1 MIAAARLDAAL
12 AATWPAAATRGCG
25 PFTLRTGPGGKRV
38 RAATLEADGVDPVA
52 LDAAIAAMRAAG
64 RVPLFRVRAPQSGLD
79 TALADRGFARR
90 DETVLYAAPAAPL
103 AARTV
108 PPVTAF
114 DIWPPLAVQRRLWAE
129 GGIGADRIAVME
141 RACAPKTALLGR
153 LDDRPAGTGFAAVA
167 DGIAMVHALEVSAAL
182 RRRGLAAHMMAH
194 AARWADR
201 HGAEWVAVA
210 VTRANGAA
218 RGLYTHLGMSEVG
231 RYWYRMADPAAPCTD
246 GVGQ

>member
-25 PFTLRTGPGGKRV
+25 PFTLRDGPGGKRV
-38 RAATLEADGVDPVA
+38 SAATLEAEGVDPAA

-64 RVPLFRVRAPQSGLD
+64 RVPLFRVRAPQAGLD
-79 TALADRGFARR
+79 AALAGRGFALF
-90 DETVLYAAPAAPL
+90 DETVLHAAPAAQL
-103 AARTV
+103 AARAV

-141 RACAPKTALLGR
+141 RAGAPKTALLGR
-153 LDDRPAGTGFAAVA
+153 LDDRPAGTGFAALT
-167 DGIAMVHALEVSAAL
+167 DGIAMVHALHVSPLL

-210 VTRANGAA
+210 VTRDNGAA
-218 RGLYTHLGMSEVG
+218 RGLYTRLGMSEMG
-231 RYWYRMADPAAPCTD
+231 RYWYRMADLAGLGAD
-246 GVGQ
+246 GATR